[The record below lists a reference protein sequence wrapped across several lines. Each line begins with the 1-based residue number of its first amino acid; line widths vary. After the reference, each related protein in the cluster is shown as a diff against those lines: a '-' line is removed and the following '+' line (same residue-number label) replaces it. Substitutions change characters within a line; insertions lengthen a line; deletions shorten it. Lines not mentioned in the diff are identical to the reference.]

1 MAKRSIT
8 DARTGKTITG
18 EAIKIKEIKDP
29 PIEMTLEDGS
39 VLRLRMDIYEAVR
52 IPGQYDPEGYPAY
65 HVRHSGMLSVI
76 SAPPELCNRQ

>member
-8 DARTGKTITG
+8 DTRTGKTITG
-18 EAIKIKEIKDP
+18 EAVGIKEINDP
-29 PIEMTLEDGS
+29 PIVMTLEDGS

-52 IPGQYDPEGYPAY
+52 IPGQYDPEGNPAY

-76 SAPPELCNRQ
+76 DAPPELRKTQ